1 MGGSGR
7 AMVLEQAAPAAAGP
21 LRAVARDPE
30 PPGDGQL
37 LLRVAACGVCRTD
50 LQLCEGD
57 LALRKRPIVPGHQIV
72 GRVEAV
78 GVGVD
83 GWRVGDRAGVA
94 WLAGAD
100 GTCDKCRSGR
110 ENLCARATFT
120 GWDVDGGYA
129 THATVRADF
138 ALRLPDGFDDLA
150 AAPLLCGGVI
160 GFRSLKR
167 SDIQPG
173 GRLGLYGFGASALI
187 TLQIARHWGC
197 RIFVATRSPAE
208 RERARSLGAEWTG
221 GYGDAPP
228 EPLDAAITFAPSGDV
243 VRSALRAVDRGAT
256 VAINAIHL
264 DRLPEMPYEE
274 LWWERRLASVANFTR
289 ADATEF
295 LALAAKIPVRTEF
308 ETHPLA
314 DANVALTRLSRGEVR
329 GAAVLVADPSP

>member
-7 AMVLEQAAPAAAGP
+7 AMLLENAAPAASAP
-21 LRAVARDPE
+21 LRLVERDPAA
-30 PPGDGQL
+30 PGPGML

-57 LALRKRPIVPGHQIV
+57 LAMHARPIVPGHQIV

-78 GVGVD
+78 GAAVD
-83 GWRVGDRAGVA
+83 GWQAGDRAGVA

-167 SDIQPG
+167 SGIQPG

-187 TLQIARHWGC
+187 ALQIARHWGC
-197 RIFVATRSPAE
+197 RIFVATRAPAE
-208 RERARSLGAEWTG
+208 RERALALGAEWAG
-221 GYGDAPP
+221 GTDDRPP

-243 VRSALRAVDRGAT
+243 VRAALRAVDRGAT

-264 DRLPEMPYEE
+264 DRLPEMPYDD

-295 LALAAKIPVRTEF
+295 LALAARIPVRTSF

-314 DANVALTRLSRGEVR
+314 DANVALGRLARGEIR
-329 GAAVLVADPSP
+329 GAAVLVPG

>member
-1 MGGSGR
+1 MARSGR
-7 AMVLEQAAPAAAGP
+7 AIVLEQPAPAASGP
-21 LRAVARDPE
+21 LRAVAREPE
-30 PPGDGQL
+30 PPAYGML

-57 LALRKRPIVPGHQIV
+57 LALHKRPVVPGHQIV

-78 GVGVD
+78 GDGVE
-83 GWRVGDRAGVA
+83 GWYVGDRAGVA

-110 ENLCARATFT
+110 ENLCAHAMFT

-138 ALRLPDGFDDLA
+138 ALPMPGTFDDLA

-167 SDIQPG
+167 SGIEPG

-187 TLQIARHWGC
+187 ALQIARHWGC

-208 RERARSLGAEWTG
+208 QERARAMGAEWAG
-221 GYGDAPP
+221 GYDDRPP
-228 EPLDAAITFAPSGDV
+228 EPLDAAVTFAPSGDV
-243 VRSALRAVDRGAT
+243 VHAALRAVDRGAT

-264 DRLPEMPYEE
+264 DRLPEMPYDD

-289 ADATEF
+289 ADAIEF
-295 LALAAKIPVRTEF
+295 LSLAARIPVQTTF
-308 ETHPLA
+308 ETHALA
-314 DANVALTRLSRGEVR
+314 DANVALARLSRGEVR
-329 GAAVLVADPSP
+329 GAAVLVAD